1 MMKSITSSIEL
12 EELLA
17 EHQNLALLVS
27 GNQCSLSSL
36 GQKELIDTAER
47 EHLVLYQADIFQV
60 PRLISLFGIQP
71 TLTSLLVFK
80 KGQLVDKKEVYMA
93 RKALMQRKKKAY
105 LVQEYSRC

>member
-1 MMKSITSSIEL
+1 MVKSVTSSIEL

-17 EHQNLALLVS
+17 EHQNPALLVS

-36 GQKELIDTAER
+36 GQKELIDTAGQ

-60 PRLISLFGIQP
+60 PRLISLFVIQP

-80 KGQLVDKKEVYMA
+80 KGQLVDKKEV
-93 RKALMQRKKKAY
+93 
-105 LVQEYSRC
+105 

>member
-1 MMKSITSSIEL
+1 MMKSVTSSIEL

-17 EHQNLALLVS
+17 EHQNLA
-27 GNQCSLSSL
+27 SL

-80 KGQLVDKKEVYMA
+80 KGQLVDKKEV
-93 RKALMQRKKKAY
+93 
-105 LVQEYSRC
+105 

>member
-1 MMKSITSSIEL
+1 MMKSVTSSIEL

-36 GQKELIDTAER
+36 G
-47 EHLVLYQADIFQV
+47 QADIFQV

-80 KGQLVDKKEVYMA
+80 KGQLVDKKEV
-93 RKALMQRKKKAY
+93 
-105 LVQEYSRC
+105 

>member
-1 MMKSITSSIEL
+1 MMKSVTSSIEL

-47 EHLVLYQADIFQV
+47 EHLVLYQADVFQV
-60 PRLISLFGIQP
+60 TRLISLFGIQP
-71 TLTSLLVFK
+71 TRVKNTHAVWHAAARIRSTASLNFVGFVYASKLTKVSFL
-80 KGQLVDKKEVYMA
+80 G
-93 RKALMQRKKKAY
+93 
-105 LVQEYSRC
+105 

>member
-1 MMKSITSSIEL
+1 MMKSVTSSIEL

-47 EHLVLYQADIFQV
+47 EHLVFADIFQV

-80 KGQLVDKKEVYMA
+80 KGQLVDKKEV
-93 RKALMQRKKKAY
+93 
-105 LVQEYSRC
+105 

>member
-1 MMKSITSSIEL
+1 MMKSVTSSIEL

-36 GQKELIDTAER
+36 GQKELIDMAER

-60 PRLISLFGIQP
+60 PRFISLFGIQP
-71 TLTSLLVFK
+71 TLASLLVFK
-80 KGQLVDKKEVYMA
+80 KGQLVDKKEV
-93 RKALMQRKKKAY
+93 
-105 LVQEYSRC
+105 

>member
-1 MMKSITSSIEL
+1 MMKSVTSSIEL

-47 EHLVLYQADIFQV
+47 EHLVLYQADVFQV
-60 PRLISLFGIQP
+60 PRLISLFDIQP
-71 TLTSLLVFK
+71 TRVKNTHAVWHAAARIRSTASLNFVGFVYASKLTRVSFL
-80 KGQLVDKKEVYMA
+80 G
-93 RKALMQRKKKAY
+93 
-105 LVQEYSRC
+105 